1 MTTQEERMATAPAPA
16 GLVRYEL
23 FIDGELTAASDDHE
37 PLVSVNP
44 ATGRPIYEVPNAS
57 AADVDRAVRAARRA
71 FEDPA
76 WRDMR
81 PLERG
86 RLLRRIGE
94 VAAELGPELAAAET
108 NDNGKLIR
116 EMQLQHQLI
125 PTYWEYFSGWPDK
138 LHGQVA
144 PVDKPTTLNYI
155 RPEPIGVV
163 GAIVPWN
170 SPLLLTTMKIAPA
183 LAAGNAVVVKPSEH
197 TSASMLKFVAALAD
211 TGLPPG
217 VLNVVT
223 GLGET
228 TGAAL
233 VEHAGVDLVTFT
245 GGTDTAAQIGAAAA
259 RRAARTVMELGGKSP
274 NIVFEDADLAS
285 AASGVIA
292 GIFAAAGQTCIAG
305 SRCLVQRS
313 VYDELVGRVAD
324 RASRVRLGDPL
335 DQATDVGP
343 VAFEAQ
349 LQKVLRY
356 IELGREEGASVRS
369 GGGRPTDPALDAGLF
384 VEPTILEGVRNDMR
398 VAQEEIFGP
407 VLSVL
412 PFDDEE
418 DAVRMAN
425 DTRFGLAAGVWTR
438 SLSRAH
444 RVAHRLDA
452 GTVWVN
458 TYRAQSPLVPT
469 GGFKASGYGKEN
481 GAAVMHE
488 YTRDK
493 SVWINLS
500 EEPAPDPFVINL

>member
-1 MTTQEERMATAPAPA
+1 MTN
-16 GLVRYEL
+16 YDL
-23 FIDGELTAASDDHE
+23 FIDGEFTAASGEHE
-37 PLVSVNP
+37 RLVSTNP
-44 ATGRPIYEVPNAS
+44 ATGRANYEFANAS
-57 AADVDRAVRAARRA
+57 ATDVDRAVRAARRA

-94 VAAELGPELAAAET
+94 VAASIGPRLAASET
-108 NDNGKLIR
+108 SDNGKLIR
-116 EMQLQHQLI
+116 EMQLQHKLI
-125 PTYWEYFSGWPDK
+125 PTFWEYFSGWPDK
-138 LHGQVA
+138 LHGHVA

-183 LAAGNAVVVKPSEH
+183 LAAGNTVVVKPSEH
-197 TSASMLKFVAALAD
+197 TSASMLEFVAALAD
-211 TGLPPG
+211 AGLPPG

-228 TGAAL
+228 AGAAL
-233 VEHAGVDLVTFT
+233 VDHEGVDLVTFT
-245 GGTDTAAQIGAAAA
+245 GGTDTAARIGAAAS
-259 RRAARTVMELGGKSP
+259 RRAARTLMELGGKSP
-274 NIVFEDADLAS
+274 NIVFEDADTAS

-313 VYDELVGRVAD
+313 VYDELLDRVVD

-335 DQATDVGP
+335 DETTDVGP
-343 VAFEAQ
+343 VAFAAQ
-349 LQKVLRY
+349 LEKVLGY
-356 IELGREEGASVRS
+356 IELGREEGASVRI
-369 GGGRPTDPALDAGLF
+369 GGRRPSDAALDDGLF
-384 VEPTILEGVRNDMR
+384 VEPTILEDVRNDMR

-407 VLSVL
+407 VLSIL
-412 PFDDEE
+412 PFDDEDE
-418 DAVRMAN
+418 AVRVAN

-481 GAAVMHE
+481 GMAVMHE
-488 YTRDK
+488 YTREK
-493 SVWINLS
+493 SVWVNLS